1 MEFWICFFVVAL
13 FIQSMNRKADIKKL
27 QRQIQWLAQKNN
39 LNIDDALT
47 DNEQESTENLLDNQS
62 SETLPVKAVLPEK
75 IPEPEKA
82 VVSLPEPAED
92 TRPSGGKTF
101 VSGQGIIT
109 WIAGFAAV
117 LGFFYFV
124 RYSIENGLLG
134 PEIRLALTVLCGF
147 SGIGF
152 GCLLCRRPDIANS
165 RRIGEALSGSGVAAL
180 YFAAYAL
187 SKIYALAPMS
197 VSFVL
202 MCLITAGTIVLT
214 LRFGGQAMAVLALLG
229 GFLTPALTAGDGNVF
244 AFSGYLFILT
254 SALIFMSS
262 HLKSVVLGL
271 LTLVGLY
278 FWVGVLMSEGLVA
291 GNSVWLFC
299 LTAAAAAAT
308 GGSFRDD
315 GAQGARFLQKVSQ
328 IFCVAFTF
336 GFLLETDFG
345 LQEWGILAV
354 LLSGLTVLTA
364 LRIKEYILLL
374 GVSELA
380 AFVLLAVWNPYDVF
394 QKQLVF
400 AVFAAITLVPFYLLS
415 WAEKYRPAG
424 VYVLVAAPLVYFL
437 AHDQF
442 SCLEVLPYIALGTAV
457 AFLLPLCRL
466 DLSSDKDRPF
476 SGSLI
481 LSSAALVTMALAS
494 LVNAEFWP
502 VVLSLEVLLMGT
514 VMTFWNI
521 KKLSSGIV
529 IGLLMFLYF
538 QSGILSAALV
548 VLMENV
554 GDYQSYLEYIGNGRQ
569 HFYADG
575 LTLRFY
581 LSQIIVPVLALGGFA
596 FISKDKRLKLFSG
609 ILAGLSGFWG
619 VFTCYMLLRMKNA
632 GVASL
637 WMDNWDKTLI
647 TNVLLLAGL
656 GCLYARRTLLYKI
669 VLGIGLWRLLVCEF
683 LQKMPFFTC
692 DNEVTTGYILYAFG
706 VPMVLFCFYARKEQ
720 NKPASDLFSWAAALY
735 SFIVVTMLVMNAFY
749 GTVCLD
755 SADFDSRGIFAF
767 SAVWLLLGCIW
778 LAVAFRNRALIKPAF
793 GMIYFVTAKVFLYD
807 VSSLDDIWRIAAL
820 FGLAGGLLG
829 ISYFYGRYFQ
839 KQIGQN
845 HE

>member
-1 MEFWICFFVVAL
+1 MEFWICFFAVLL
-13 FIQSMNRKADIKKL
+13 FVQSMNRKADIKKL

-39 LNIDDALT
+39 LNLDEAFADIESKNT
-47 DNEQESTENLLDNQS
+47 DNNPEETS
-62 SETLPVKAVLPEK
+62 SEAAADKFETVPEAKAED
-75 IPEPEKA
+75 IPA
-82 VVSLPEPAED
+82 EPAEEM
-92 TRPSGGKTF
+92 RPSESKTS

-134 PEIRLALTVLCGF
+134 PEIRLALTALCGF

-152 GCLLCRRPDIANS
+152 GCRLCCRPDIANS

-187 SKIYALAPMS
+187 SKIYALAPIS

-214 LRFGGQAMAVLALLG
+214 LRFGGQAMAVLALIG
-229 GFLTPALTAGDGNVF
+229 GFLTPALAAGEGNVVT
-244 AFSGYLFILT
+244 FSGYLFILT

-271 LTLVGLY
+271 LTLAGLY
-278 FWVGVLMSEGLVA
+278 FWIGVLMSGGLVA

-299 LTAAAAAAT
+299 LTAAAAAVT
-308 GGSFRDD
+308 GGSFRDE
-315 GAQGARFLQKVSQ
+315 GMQGARFLQKVSQ
-328 IFCVAFTF
+328 VFCVAFTF

-345 LQEWGILAV
+345 LQEWGILAI

-364 LRIKEYILLL
+364 LRVKEYILLL

-380 AFVLLAVWNPYDVF
+380 AFVLLTVWNSYDVT
-394 QKQLVF
+394 QKQPVF

-415 WAEKYRPAG
+415 WAEKYRLTG

-437 AHDQF
+437 AHGQF
-442 SCLEVLPYIALGTAV
+442 SYLEALPYIALGTAV

-466 DLSSDKDRPF
+466 DLNSDKDRPF
-476 SGSLI
+476 AGSLV
-481 LSSAALVTMALAS
+481 LSSAALLTMALAS

-502 VVLSLEVLLMGT
+502 VVLSLEILLMGT
-514 VMTFWNI
+514 VMTFWHI
-521 KKLSSGIV
+521 KKLAAGIV

-554 GDYQSYLEYIGNGRQ
+554 GDCQSYPEYIGR

-581 LSQIIVPVLALGGFA
+581 LSQIVVPVLALGGFA
-596 FISKDKRLKLFSG
+596 FISKDKMLKLFSG
-609 ILAGLSGFWG
+609 ILTGLSGFWG

-669 VLGIGLWRLLVCEF
+669 VLGIGLWRLLVCEL
-683 LQKMPFFTC
+683 LQEMPFFTC

-706 VPMVLFCFYARKEQ
+706 VPMALFCFYARKGQ
-720 NKPASDLFSWAAALY
+720 NKTASDLFSWAAALY

-839 KQIGQN
+839 KQTGQK

>member
-1 MEFWICFFVVAL
+1 MEFWICFFAVLL
-13 FIQSMNRKADIKKL
+13 FVQSMNRKADIKKL

-39 LNIDDALT
+39 LNLDEAFADIESKNT
-47 DNEQESTENLLDNQS
+47 DNNPEETS
-62 SETLPVKAVLPEK
+62 SEAAADKFETVPEAKAED
-75 IPEPEKA
+75 IPA
-82 VVSLPEPAED
+82 EPAEEM
-92 TRPSGGKTF
+92 RPSESKTS

-134 PEIRLALTVLCGF
+134 PEIRLALTALCGF

-152 GCLLCRRPDIANS
+152 GCRLCCRPDIANS

-187 SKIYALAPMS
+187 SKIYALAPIS

-214 LRFGGQAMAVLALLG
+214 LRFGGQAMAVLALIG
-229 GFLTPALTAGDGNVF
+229 GFLTPALAAGEGNVVT
-244 AFSGYLFILT
+244 FSGYLFILT

-271 LTLVGLY
+271 LTLAGLY
-278 FWVGVLMSEGLVA
+278 FWIGVLMSGGLVA

-299 LTAAAAAAT
+299 LTAAAAAVT
-308 GGSFRDD
+308 GGSFRDE
-315 GAQGARFLQKVSQ
+315 GMQGARFLQKVSQ
-328 IFCVAFTF
+328 VFCVAFTF

-345 LQEWGILAV
+345 LQEWGILAI

-364 LRIKEYILLL
+364 LRVKEYILLL

-380 AFVLLAVWNPYDVF
+380 AFVLLTVWNSYDVT
-394 QKQLVF
+394 QKQPVF

-415 WAEKYRPAG
+415 WAEKYRLTG

-437 AHDQF
+437 AHGQF
-442 SCLEVLPYIALGTAV
+442 SYLEALPYIALGTAV

-466 DLSSDKDRPF
+466 DLNSDKDRPF
-476 SGSLI
+476 AGSLV
-481 LSSAALVTMALAS
+481 LSSAALLTMALAS

-502 VVLSLEVLLMGT
+502 VVLSLEILLMGT
-514 VMTFWNI
+514 VMTFWHI
-521 KKLSSGIV
+521 KKLAAGIV

-554 GDYQSYLEYIGNGRQ
+554 GDCQSYPEYIGR

-581 LSQIIVPVLALGGFA
+581 LSQIVVPVLALGGFA
-596 FISKDKRLKLFSG
+596 FISKDKMLKLFSG
-609 ILAGLSGFWG
+609 ILTGLSGFWG

-669 VLGIGLWRLLVCEF
+669 VLGIGLWRLLVCEL
-683 LQKMPFFTC
+683 LQEMPFFTC

-706 VPMVLFCFYARKEQ
+706 VPMALFCFYARKEQ
-720 NKPASDLFSWAAALY
+720 NKLASDLFSRAAALY

-839 KQIGQN
+839 KQTGQK

>member
-1 MEFWICFFVVAL
+1 MEFWICFFAVLL
-13 FIQSMNRKADIKKL
+13 FVQSMNRKADIKKL

-39 LNIDDALT
+39 LNLDEAFADIESKNT
-47 DNEQESTENLLDNQS
+47 DNNPEETS
-62 SETLPVKAVLPEK
+62 SEAAADKFETVPEAKAEDIPVK
-75 IPEPEKA
+75 
-82 VVSLPEPAED
+82 PAEE
-92 TRPSGGKTF
+92 TRPSESKTS

-134 PEIRLALTVLCGF
+134 PEIRLALTALCGF

-152 GCLLCRRPDIANS
+152 GCRLCCRPDIANS

-187 SKIYALAPMS
+187 SKIYALAPIS

-214 LRFGGQAMAVLALLG
+214 LRFGGQAMAVLALIG
-229 GFLTPALTAGDGNVF
+229 GFLTPALAAGEGNVVT
-244 AFSGYLFILT
+244 FSGYLFILT

-271 LTLVGLY
+271 LTLAGLY
-278 FWVGVLMSEGLVA
+278 FWIGVLMSGGLVA

-299 LTAAAAAAT
+299 LTAAAAAVT
-308 GGSFRDD
+308 GGSFRDE
-315 GAQGARFLQKVSQ
+315 GMQGARFLQKVSQ
-328 IFCVAFTF
+328 VFCVAFTF
-336 GFLLETDFG
+336 VFLLETDFG
-345 LQEWGILAV
+345 LQEWGILAI

-364 LRIKEYILLL
+364 LRVKEYILLL

-380 AFVLLAVWNPYDVF
+380 AFVLLTVWNSYDVT
-394 QKQLVF
+394 QKQPVF

-415 WAEKYRPAG
+415 WAEKYRLTG

-437 AHDQF
+437 AHGQF
-442 SCLEVLPYIALGTAV
+442 SYLEALPYIALGTAV

-466 DLSSDKDRPF
+466 DLNSDKDRPF
-476 SGSLI
+476 AGSLV
-481 LSSAALVTMALAS
+481 LSSAALLTMALAS

-502 VVLSLEVLLMGT
+502 VVLSLEILLMGT
-514 VMTFWNI
+514 VMTFWHI
-521 KKLSSGIV
+521 KKLAAGIV
-529 IGLLMFLYF
+529 IGLLMFLYC

-554 GDYQSYLEYIGNGRQ
+554 GDCQSYPEYIGR

-581 LSQIIVPVLALGGFA
+581 LSQIVVPVLALGGFA
-596 FISKDKRLKLFSG
+596 FISKDKMLKLFSG
-609 ILAGLSGFWG
+609 ILTGLSGFWG

-669 VLGIGLWRLLVCEF
+669 VLGIGLWRLLVCEL
-683 LQKMPFFTC
+683 LQEMPFFTC

-706 VPMVLFCFYARKEQ
+706 VPMALFCFYARKGQ
-720 NKPASDLFSWAAALY
+720 NKTASDLFSRAAALY

-839 KQIGQN
+839 KQTGQK

>member
-1 MEFWICFFVVAL
+1 MEFWICFFAVLL
-13 FIQSMNRKADIKKL
+13 FVQSMNRKADIKKL

-39 LNIDDALT
+39 LNLDEAFADIESKNT
-47 DNEQESTENLLDNQS
+47 DNNPEETS
-62 SETLPVKAVLPEK
+62 SEAAADKFETVPEAKAED
-75 IPEPEKA
+75 IPA
-82 VVSLPEPAED
+82 EPAEEM
-92 TRPSGGKTF
+92 RPSESKTY

-134 PEIRLALTVLCGF
+134 PEIRLALTALCGF

-152 GCLLCRRPDIANS
+152 GCRLCCRPDIANS

-187 SKIYALAPMS
+187 SKIYALAPIS

-214 LRFGGQAMAVLALLG
+214 LRFGGQAMAVLALIG
-229 GFLTPALTAGDGNVF
+229 GFLTPALAAGEGNVVT
-244 AFSGYLFILT
+244 FSGYLFILT

-271 LTLVGLY
+271 LTLAGLY
-278 FWVGVLMSEGLVA
+278 LWIGGLMSGGLVA

-299 LTAAAAAAT
+299 LTAAAAAVT
-308 GGSFRDD
+308 GGSFRDE
-315 GAQGARFLQKVSQ
+315 GMQGARFLQKVSQ
-328 IFCVAFTF
+328 VFCVAFTF

-345 LQEWGILAV
+345 LQEWGILAI

-364 LRIKEYILLL
+364 LRVKEYILLL

-380 AFVLLAVWNPYDVF
+380 AFVLLTVWNSYDVT
-394 QKQLVF
+394 QKQPVF

-415 WAEKYRPAG
+415 WAEKYRLTG

-437 AHDQF
+437 AHGQF
-442 SCLEVLPYIALGTAV
+442 SYLEALPYIALGTAV

-466 DLSSDKDRPF
+466 DLNSDKDRPF
-476 SGSLI
+476 AGSLV
-481 LSSAALVTMALAS
+481 LSSAALLTMALAS

-502 VVLSLEVLLMGT
+502 VVLSLEILLMGT
-514 VMTFWNI
+514 VMTFWHI
-521 KKLSSGIV
+521 KKLAAGIV

-554 GDYQSYLEYIGNGRQ
+554 GDCQSYPEYIGR

-581 LSQIIVPVLALGGFA
+581 LSQIVVPVLALGGFA
-596 FISKDKRLKLFSG
+596 FISKDKMLKLFSG
-609 ILAGLSGFWG
+609 ILTGLSGFWG

-669 VLGIGLWRLLVCEF
+669 VLGIGLWRLLVCEL
-683 LQKMPFFTC
+683 LQEMPFFTC

-706 VPMVLFCFYARKEQ
+706 VPMALFCFYARKEQ
-720 NKPASDLFSWAAALY
+720 NKLASDLFSRAAALY

-839 KQIGQN
+839 KQTGQK